1 MFTEQFQKKIKVI
14 ETEDFLNLEFK
25 EGGLLSWVDATQREK
40 MLTVSKGCVSQ
51 KIGMFLLIVL
61 PTAILDSVLVVNS
74 FFSLNYVTLF

>member
-1 MFTEQFQKKIKVI
+1 MFDDFLPMFTEQFQKKIKVI

-61 PTAILDSVLVVNS
+61 PTAILDSVFGSNS
-74 FFSLNYVTLF
+74 FSH